1 MNILMTLTEAMQS
14 AGEIDR
20 ESHAILGLC
29 NTSPK
34 ISDHCYDP
42 TYSTYLRR
50 RDRVRRAA

>member
-14 AGEIDR
+14 AGEMDR
-20 ESHAILGLC
+20 ESRAILGLC

-34 ISDHCYDP
+34 TSGHRYDP
-42 TYSTYLRR
+42 AYSVYLRR